1 MKTEILLE
9 PTSNKLMVASNT
21 LIDFQIKFSISI
33 GETVTHWFT
42 LIALSALRRSD
53 NENMLSLMN
62 LILRSILTDLQVTP
76 TKPGR
81 MTKPYSSHRFIA
93 NCFNAGNFKMEVKQA
108 NWAIGRPKAKISP
121 MLEEEKTSRRSKV
134 YNWETATYGKIWRN
148 EDVRD
153 LRSIES
159 EFLAIVYNNTLTSEV
174 TLSCKN
180 DNDKVYMPL
189 FSSLEPTV
197 SYFDDLDFFKDFV
210 DEFPAIVYND
220 ALTSK
225 LDFLTE
231 PSNNDDDKID
241 MIQSLEGNVMN
252 TDDGAYAQ
260 RLSIRRIQ
268 TPWIWRI
275 DLLDVIQSLFFSTVD
290 TAYSLNEY
298 SVCDTGHTMSDDLS
312 NKLISEIFERLPPK
326 SLMRFRSLSKSWCSH
341 IQSTDFI
348 SRHALRS
355 RKKTPKILIR
365 HAFFDVKEDKRILVY
380 VDGKPKLWKREDDRY
395 TLHSEDQFVSSNPEW
410 LDLSIPAVNFPRN
423 MSDTAMGDTYIGD
436 IVGSCNGIMCLYYH
450 FNRTISLW
458 NPSIRRVTTLP
469 PTPDHSGRGAI
480 LVGIG
485 FDQSIDD
492 YKIVW
497 ISQKKSFVYTLKTAA
512 WCPIASPSTE

>member
-93 NCFNAGNFKMEVKQA
+93 NCFNAGNFKMEVKVPGSSV
-108 NWAIGRPKAKISP
+108 NLLHIKMDDPNITMEDYIR
-121 MLEEEKTSRRSKV
+121 LEEEKTSRRSKV

-231 PSNNDDDKID
+231 PSVSPHID
-241 MIQSLEGNVMN
+241 EF
-252 TDDGAYAQ
+252 
-260 RLSIRRIQ
+260 
-268 TPWIWRI
+268 
-275 DLLDVIQSLFFSTVD
+275 DLKDETSFS
-290 TAYSLNEY
+290 
-298 SVCDTGHTMSDDLS
+298 
-312 NKLISEIFERLPPK
+312 
-326 SLMRFRSLSKSWCSH
+326 
-341 IQSTDFI
+341 
-348 SRHALRS
+348 
-355 RKKTPKILIR
+355 
-365 HAFFDVKEDKRILVY
+365 
-380 VDGKPKLWKREDDRY
+380 
-395 TLHSEDQFVSSNPEW
+395 
-410 LDLSIPAVNFPRN
+410 
-423 MSDTAMGDTYIGD
+423 
-436 IVGSCNGIMCLYYH
+436 
-450 FNRTISLW
+450 
-458 NPSIRRVTTLP
+458 
-469 PTPDHSGRGAI
+469 
-480 LVGIG
+480 
-485 FDQSIDD
+485 
-492 YKIVW
+492 
-497 ISQKKSFVYTLKTAA
+497 
-512 WCPIASPSTE
+512 